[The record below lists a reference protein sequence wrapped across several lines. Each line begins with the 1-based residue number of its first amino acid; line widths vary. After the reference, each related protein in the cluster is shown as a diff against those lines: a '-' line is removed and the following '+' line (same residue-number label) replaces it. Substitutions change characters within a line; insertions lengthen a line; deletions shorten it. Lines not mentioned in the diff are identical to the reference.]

1 MDEPTPP
8 SELEPELKAELEA
21 GARPER
27 LSARPG
33 SVALKTVGFGAGS
46 GAAVA
51 LGSFALGAL
60 AMGAVAIGTLA
71 IGRLAIGKLRLKEAR
86 IDKLRIGSIE
96 ID

>member
-1 MDEPTPP
+1 MMDEPTRP
-8 SELEPELKAELEA
+8 SEPEETVAP
-21 GARPER
+21 GRSPARPR
-27 LSARPG
+27 
-33 SVALKTVGFGAGS
+33 SVALKAVGFGAGS

-71 IGRLAIGKLRLKEAR
+71 IGRLAIGRLRLKEAR

-96 ID
+96 VD